1 MAGNFILAV
10 AIYICGLRILR
21 KISLEEVHHNGKD

>member
-21 KISLEEVHHNGKD
+21 KIS